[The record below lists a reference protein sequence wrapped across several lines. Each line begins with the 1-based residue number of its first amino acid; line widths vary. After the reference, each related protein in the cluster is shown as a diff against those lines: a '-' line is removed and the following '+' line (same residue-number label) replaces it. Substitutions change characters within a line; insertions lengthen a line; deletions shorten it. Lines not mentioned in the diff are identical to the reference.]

1 MATSNEEAETAAGTV
16 GVGAIVLAAGR
27 SRRMGGGDKLWASLA
42 GRPLIA
48 HTLSAFQHCPSI
60 HRIVLVLASG
70 REKLGHSLVKGGRY
84 TKVASI
90 CIGGEERQDSVR
102 AGLGALE
109 PCEWVVVHDGARPLV
124 TRRLIEQGL
133 AAARETGAAT
143 CAVPLNDAV
152 KFVNDNGQVE
162 KSLSR
167 RRLWLIQTPQVFRYE
182 VLLRAHREAGKLRA
196 DDDATLVEQ
205 LGLPVKVYMGSY
217 QNLKV
222 TTQEDLLLTQV
233 LLRWHRA

>member
-1 MATSNEEAETAAGTV
+1 VTTSTEEAETRPDS
-16 GVGAIVLAAGR
+16 VGAIVLAAGR
-27 SRRMGGGDKLWASLA
+27 SQRMGGGDKLWGSLA

-48 HTLSAFQHCPSI
+48 HTLFAFQHCRSVD
-60 HRIVLVLASG
+60 RIVLVLASG
-70 REKLGHSLVKGGRY
+70 REKLGHSLVREAHLN
-84 TKVASI
+84 KVSSI
-90 CIGGEERQDSVR
+90 CVGGEERQDSVR
-102 AGLGALE
+102 AGLAALD

-124 TRRLIEQGL
+124 TGRLVEQGL

-152 KFVNDNGQVE
+152 KLVDDKGQVE

-167 RRLWLIQTPQVFRYE
+167 RHLWLVQTPQVFRYD
-182 VLLRAHREAGKLRA
+182 VLMRAHREATGKPRV
-196 DDDATLVEQ
+196 DDDASLVER

-222 TTQEDLLLTQV
+222 TTQEDLLLAQV
-233 LLRWHRA
+233 LLRWHRS